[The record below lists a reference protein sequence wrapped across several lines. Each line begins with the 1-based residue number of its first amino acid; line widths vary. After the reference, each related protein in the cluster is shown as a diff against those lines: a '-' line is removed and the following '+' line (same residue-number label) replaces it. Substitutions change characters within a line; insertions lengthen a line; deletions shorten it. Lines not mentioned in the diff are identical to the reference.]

1 MSIFSR
7 YFGKEKRNPTSTLDT
22 LDKMNETLDM
32 LVKKE
37 NVLLKKASMEQEK
50 AKNFSKVKNKRA
62 AIQCL
67 KRKRMYEHHVE
78 QLGNYQLRIHDQMI
92 MLEGVKATSDT
103 VNALKDGASIMK
115 QMNKETNIDNVD
127 SIMDDI
133 NEQTESMKQIQDA
146 LSAPIGAAAE
156 FDDDELILELEELS
170 EAELAESKE
179 ELADDLLKPPTTN
192 RQPQIHIPEVSPSV
206 RSNPQIA
213 NDDAEIAAIRE
224 SMAL

>member
-7 YFGKEKRNPTSTLDT
+7 YFGKEKLNPTSALDT
-22 LDKMNETLDM
+22 LDKMNETLDL

-50 AKNFSKVKNKRA
+50 AKDFSKAKNKRA

-67 KRKRMYEHHVE
+67 KKKKMYEHHVE

-103 VNALKDGASIMK
+103 VNALRDGASIMK

-133 NEQTESMKQIQDA
+133 NEQTDSMKQIQDA
-146 LSAPIGAAAE
+146 LSVPIGAAAD
-156 FDDDELILELEELS
+156 FDDDELEFELAELS
-170 EAELAESKE
+170 EVEF
-179 ELADDLLKPPTTN
+179 ADDLLKPPTTN
-192 RQPQIHIPEVSPSV
+192 RQPQIHIPEVSLSV
-206 RSNPQIA
+206 RSDPQIVT
-213 NDDAEIAAIRE
+213 DDAEIAAIRE